1 MELAA
6 VSQQAYPF
14 SVSAAVKWFTRWRNE
29 KTPREHLPHG
39 VLPSSDR
46 VDFCARNIGTYA
58 DIGVRDQIVVG
69 VNGGGG
75 GAGRDGGAADG

>member
-29 KTPREHLPHG
+29 KTPRDCHGPVCTIIDAIDFTHLLVHCWKSPNR
-39 VLPSSDR
+39 L
-46 VDFCARNIGTYA
+46 
-58 DIGVRDQIVVG
+58 
-69 VNGGGG
+69 
-75 GAGRDGGAADG
+75 